1 MFETFR
7 NAWKI
12 PELKKRM
19 MFTLL
24 ILVVYRLGCAVPVP
38 FVNGAA
44 LESMFSTGNMLG
56 YLNMMSGGALSQ
68 STLFAL
74 GVIPFINA
82 SIIIQLLTVAIP
94 YLENLAKEPNCLL
107 YTSDAADE

>member
-12 PELKKRM
+12 EDLRKKILY
-19 MFTLL
+19 TLM
-24 ILVVYRLGCAVPVP
+24 ILVLFRLGCAVTVP
-38 FVNGAA
+38 YINPDVLSVFFA
-44 LESMFSTGNMLG
+44 ETEMLG

-68 STLFAL
+68 CAVFAL
-74 GVIPFINA
+74 GVSPYINS

-94 YLENLAKEPNCLL
+94 
-107 YTSDAADE
+107 